1 MTGLLTFT
9 SQSSSDVRRDAL
21 KRLASATEADA
32 GCWYSVSPDSELQ
45 AVLGTGDASV
55 SQILERFI
63 GGPLPAGAAS
73 SASSETLRARRGAW
87 TLSTVPAV
95 MRSQFRG
102 LYDDFKSRE
111 HFAQLPAYE
120 QFYGPCRISDQLRLL
135 PFYDECFL
143 GWVGVLRTDGRVFSR
158 AQRRAAAARVVG
170 LRDTFAA
177 ARALDA
183 IGDAAYLTARPS
195 GEIEHGCGRTR
206 RWLSDERQSF
216 VRRAVRDAD
225 REGLY
230 TCRVDGVELRFV
242 RLDGPGGVRYLATL
256 QDLPVPRLGAPSTL
270 TTAERAV
277 ADAVAA
283 GLRVRE
289 VAEEQALSP
298 NTVKFHLKNVYLKLG
313 VSTRLELREALL
325 RPRLS

>member
-9 SQSSSDVRRDAL
+9 SQASSDVRRDAL
-21 KRLASATEADA
+21 KRLAIATEADA
-32 GCWYSVSPDSELQ
+32 SCWYRVSPDNELQ
-45 AVLGTGDASV
+45 AVVSTGEAV
-55 SQILERFI
+55 VGQALERFI
-63 GGPLPAGAAS
+63 GRPLPAGSAS
-73 SASSETLRARRGAW
+73 CASSETLRARRGAW
-87 TLSTVPAV
+87 TLSNVPPV

-111 HFAQLPAYE
+111 HFAQLPAYDR
-120 QFYGPCRISDQLRLL
+120 FYGPCRISDQLRLL

-143 GWVGVLRTDGRVFSR
+143 GWVGVMRTDGRVFSR
-158 AQRRAAAARVVG
+158 AQRRAAAAQGVE

-183 IGDAAYLTARPS
+183 IGDVAYLTARPD
-195 GEIEHGCGRTR
+195 GEVEHGCDRTR
-206 RWLSDERQSF
+206 LWLSDERQSF
-216 VRRAVRDAD
+216 VHRAVRAAD
-225 REGLY
+225 RQGHY
-230 TCRVDGVELRFV
+230 ICRIDGVELRFV

-256 QDLPVPRLGAPSTL
+256 QDLPVPRLSAPSTL

-289 VAEEQALSP
+289 VAGERVLSP

-313 VSTRLELREALL
+313 VSTRLELREALYA
-325 RPRLS
+325 RD